1 MQRRLIQMVPFPLMI
16 PPNTPN
22 QDTTKVTDNTPTP
35 INEPVNDTTQNPSSS
50 GSAMADNG
58 HVEKGN
64 IYKILSG
71 KRVKLVKHYSKTS
84 NVIIPNYVKI
94 QGVKYKVVSI
104 GARAFKND
112 KLLRKLAIGK
122 YVKAIGRE
130 AFSGCK
136 NLKKITLKT
145 KSLTKKNVGAKA
157 FAGVNRK
164 VVIKAGVKQKNRFKK
179 ILM

>member
-1 MQRRLIQMVPFPLMI
+1 
-16 PPNTPN
+16 
-22 QDTTKVTDNTPTP
+22 
-35 INEPVNDTTQNPSSS
+35 
-50 GSAMADNG
+50 MADNG

-84 NVIIPNYVKI
+84 AVAIPNYVKI

-104 GARAFKND
+104 GARAFKYD
-112 KLLRKLAIGK
+112 KSLRKLTIGK
-122 YVKAIGRE
+122 YVKSIGRE

-145 KSLTKKNVGAKA
+145 KSLTKKNVGARYLCNYIELKL
-157 FAGVNRK
+157 
-164 VVIKAGVKQKNRFKK
+164 K
-179 ILM
+179 IITAWNMQLSWLK